1 MKHRIHSYQ
10 QLEHSDCGI
19 TCIRIIARYYG
30 KKIDPAY
37 LRSLCD
43 ANRLGI
49 SIRDLTDA
57 LNEIGF
63 DSYTVKVSPE
73 RLDDMPLPSI
83 LYWNQSHFIVLYKVR
98 KDTFFV
104 ADPSRGKMKLSRKN
118 FLQMW
123 KGDTET
129 GICILLEPRPEF
141 LDTQFPKPKTKHSLL
156 GLLKDAVKINRKS
169 FAISIFFSLL
179 VLIADIVIPFLFQTT
194 IDKGIQDRDISLV
207 WILVG
212 AQLMIFIGN
221 YLSNTIVEI
230 VMSKLGLR
238 LSINMMSEYLV
249 KLINLPVSF
258 FERKSS
264 ADLIKKTDDQYRIK
278 NFLISFP
285 ETMFLTVLS
294 LLVFSSLMIWFSF
307 PIFLIVVSFT
317 CAGIIWNSLFL
328 RKRREIDYSYFSA
341 SAENQNNL
349 YELING
355 MPEIRA
361 NGAENIRVEI
371 WRKVQQKINDL
382 SLQNL
387 KLKIYMGAGTSLFS
401 QLRDIVVLGVS
412 ATMVINGEMTIGI
425 MMTISYIEGR
435 LTMPFSN
442 ISNAFSV
449 VQDTTM
455 SIERV
460 QEVMEN
466 NNNIPNAIEVSP
478 VDSSIRLNDVWFRYA
493 GSSSPYILRNLSLDI
508 KPESTTA
515 IVGESGEG
523 KSTLI
528 KILLGMYVPCKGD
541 AVFGKVSYDSLNTKD
556 WLRLCSVV
564 MQEGMIYSGSI
575 LSNIALTDEKP
586 DKEKAAEALRIACLD
601 DFVNSLPMGLNTKIG
616 NTGIG
621 LSGGQKQRLLIA
633 RAVYKNPEIIL
644 MDEATSSLDAATES
658 SIVSNLMQ
666 FCRTKTVI
674 IAAHRLSTIMH
685 ADTILFLKDGQ
696 TVESGTHTELIQKR
710 GCYYNLFKQQISN
723 GIT

>member
-156 GLLKDAVKINRKS
+156 GLLKDAVKINRNS

-466 NNNIPNAIEVSP
+466 I
-478 VDSSIRLNDVWFRYA
+478 
-493 GSSSPYILRNLSLDI
+493 
-508 KPESTTA
+508 
-515 IVGESGEG
+515 
-523 KSTLI
+523 
-528 KILLGMYVPCKGD
+528 
-541 AVFGKVSYDSLNTKD
+541 
-556 WLRLCSVV
+556 
-564 MQEGMIYSGSI
+564 
-575 LSNIALTDEKP
+575 
-586 DKEKAAEALRIACLD
+586 
-601 DFVNSLPMGLNTKIG
+601 
-616 NTGIG
+616 
-621 LSGGQKQRLLIA
+621 
-633 RAVYKNPEIIL
+633 
-644 MDEATSSLDAATES
+644 
-658 SIVSNLMQ
+658 
-666 FCRTKTVI
+666 
-674 IAAHRLSTIMH
+674 
-685 ADTILFLKDGQ
+685 
-696 TVESGTHTELIQKR
+696 
-710 GCYYNLFKQQISN
+710 
-723 GIT
+723 

>member
-1 MKHRIHSYQ
+1 
-10 QLEHSDCGI
+10 
-19 TCIRIIARYYG
+19 
-30 KKIDPAY
+30 
-37 LRSLCD
+37 
-43 ANRLGI
+43 
-49 SIRDLTDA
+49 
-57 LNEIGF
+57 
-63 DSYTVKVSPE
+63 
-73 RLDDMPLPSI
+73 
-83 LYWNQSHFIVLYKVR
+83 
-98 KDTFFV
+98 
-104 ADPSRGKMKLSRKN
+104 
-118 FLQMW
+118 
-123 KGDTET
+123 
-129 GICILLEPRPEF
+129 
-141 LDTQFPKPKTKHSLL
+141 
-156 GLLKDAVKINRKS
+156 
-169 FAISIFFSLL
+169 
-179 VLIADIVIPFLFQTT
+179 
-194 IDKGIQDRDISLV
+194 
-207 WILVG
+207 
-212 AQLMIFIGN
+212 
-221 YLSNTIVEI
+221 
-230 VMSKLGLR
+230 
-238 LSINMMSEYLV
+238 
-249 KLINLPVSF
+249 
-258 FERKSS
+258 
-264 ADLIKKTDDQYRIK
+264 
-278 NFLISFP
+278 
-285 ETMFLTVLS
+285 MFLTVLS

-586 DKEKAAEALRIACLD
+586 DKEKAVEALRIACLD

-696 TVESGTHTELIQKR
+696 IAESGTHTELIQK
-710 GCYYNLFKQQISN
+710 GGHYYNLFKQQISN